1 MYSDILKRGTCWAAL
16 SMTVVLAGLGFHRM
30 VSETLPDLL
39 GPFFAA
45 GPDQI
50 EMLNAIMNGL

>member
-1 MYSDILKRGTCWAAL
+1 
-16 SMTVVLAGLGFHRM
+16 MTVVLAGLGFHRM